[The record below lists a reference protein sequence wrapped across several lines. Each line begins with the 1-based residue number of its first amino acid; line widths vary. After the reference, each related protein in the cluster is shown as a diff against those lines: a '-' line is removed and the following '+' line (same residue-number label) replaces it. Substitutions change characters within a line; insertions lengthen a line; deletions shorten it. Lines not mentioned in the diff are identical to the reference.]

1 METVIDTKF
10 VTHYNRDMKSRLRNI
25 TVTIEED
32 VARWARMEAARKEL
46 SVSRMLGGILR
57 ERMAEEDGYESAMR
71 RALARKP
78 FVTSDGSHLSREQV
92 HDRANLR

>member
-1 METVIDTKF
+1 MDTKF

-25 TVTIEED
+25 TMTVEED

-57 ERMAEEDGYESAMR
+57 ERMAEEDQYESAMR
-71 RALARKP
+71 RALSRKP
-78 FVTSDGSHLSREQV
+78 FITSDGPYLSREQA
-92 HDRANLR
+92 HDRAHLR